1 MSAKVLH
8 VSDEYRTNPLSLTP
22 GGSSIEVTL
31 VDGNVYVYDKI
42 KMPDRYIRSLY
53 VEHMAKKTPIAKV
66 CLEGRIVYDQATQTD
81 EYGIDYSIT
90 PKKGFN
96 I

>member
-1 MSAKVLH
+1 
-8 VSDEYRTNPLSLTP
+8 
-22 GGSSIEVTL
+22 
-31 VDGNVYVYDKI
+31 
-42 KMPDRYIRSLY
+42 
-53 VEHMAKKTPIAKV
+53 V

-81 EYGIDYSIT
+81 EYGIDYNIT